1 MKAPAF
7 RPERASQR
15 TEHVAKTLSASPEP
29 ASDVSDPID
38 EEIASLL
45 ESVSSN
51 DETQAA
57 VMDPD
62 VRRDR
67 VAPRDGPSA
76 TPLRKYSDL
85 VDAPEALRRATV
97 PRPHRLT
104 ETVRQAL
111 SRIAIDLPRLDL
123 DYAVRQ
129 ALSLIAIVFVSV
141 ALGILIVYLM
151 SP

>member
-1 MKAPAF
+1 MQAPAF
-7 RPERASQR
+7 RPERANQR
-15 TEHVAKTLSASPEP
+15 TEHVAKTLPASHEP
-29 ASDVSDPID
+29 ASDVLDPID
-38 EEIASLL
+38 EEIASLV
-45 ESVSSN
+45 ESVSSK

-76 TPLRKYSDL
+76 TPLRKYSNF
-85 VDAPEALRRATV
+85 VDAPEARRRPIV
-97 PRPHRLT
+97 PRPHRPT

-111 SRIAIDLPRLDL
+111 SRIAIDLPRRYLA
-123 DYAVRQ
+123 YAVRQ
-129 ALSLIAIVFVSV
+129 AFSLIVVLLSV
-141 ALGILIVYLM
+141 ALGFLIVYLM

>member
-1 MKAPAF
+1 MKAHAF
-7 RPERASQR
+7 RPERASLR

-29 ASDVSDPID
+29 DVSDPID

-45 ESVSSN
+45 ESVSSK

-67 VAPRDGPSA
+67 VDPRDGPSP

-97 PRPHRLT
+97 PRPHRPT
-104 ETVRQAL
+104 DPVRQAL
-111 SRIAIDLPRLDL
+111 SRIVIDLPRRDL
-123 DYAVRQ
+123 AYAARR
-129 ALSLIAIVFVSV
+129 AFSPIAIMLLSV
-141 ALGILIVYLM
+141 ALGILIVYLI

>member
-15 TEHVAKTLSASPEP
+15 TEHVAKTLSASSEP

-45 ESVSSN
+45 ESVSSK

-62 VRRDR
+62 VGRNR
-67 VAPRDGPSA
+67 VVPRGGPSA
-76 TPLRKYSDL
+76 TPLRKSSNRGG
-85 VDAPEALRRATV
+85 APQAPRRATV
-97 PRPHRLT
+97 ARPHRPT
-104 ETVRQAL
+104 ETVIQAL
-111 SRIAIDLPRLDL
+111 SRIAIDLPRPHLA
-123 DYAVRQ
+123 YAMRQ
-129 ALSLIAIVFVSV
+129 AFSLMAVVLLSV
-141 ALGILIVYLM
+141 ALGFLIVYLM